1 MRAVRGSSTSKTHQ
15 SADRKRGEAQGDQ
28 QRLSK
33 RQREAYDIVVR
44 SLRERGIPPSRPEL
58 SRALKRTGTAGADH
72 FLNAL
77 ARKGWIE
84 LLPDTQRGIR
94 LISAGE
100 LPVISD
106 TEPDGGT
113 DADHPHVL
121 DRVPGTLADQVH
133 PRPDYFVECH
143 TDSLRGLGVRTGDL
157 LAIRTATDAEN
168 GWIIAARR
176 SRGSKLRFGRFERI
190 DERHAE
196 LRAVTEGETAIRLD
210 TTKQGWSIAGLVVG
224 AIKVRSFDMQQ
235 GGEDE
240 QDA

>member
-1 MRAVRGSSTSKTHQ
+1 M
-15 SADRKRGEAQGDQ
+15 
-28 QRLSK
+28 
-33 RQREAYDIVVR
+33 
-44 SLRERGIPPSRPEL
+44 
-58 SRALKRTGTAGADH
+58 
-72 FLNAL
+72 
-77 ARKGWIE
+77 
-84 LLPDTQRGIR
+84 
-94 LISAGE
+94 
-100 LPVISD
+100 
-106 TEPDGGT
+106 
-113 DADHPHVL
+113 
-121 DRVPGTLADQVH
+121 
-133 PRPDYFVECH
+133 
-143 TDSLRGLGVRTGDL
+143 RTGDL